1 MTKKILIISSD
12 NTGHGHKSIT
22 ESLCEKIGMDHDSK
36 VHVVD
41 GFSLGGHP
49 LMNIGKTY
57 GPITRRS
64 ENLWEKV
71 FNYSAENPELI
82 DKFIEMLIRKNF
94 LKLLDEEKPDL
105 ILSVHP
111 NFNGSILNIL
121 EKEFIKIPFI
131 TLIAD
136 LVNISPLW
144 ADKRADYIIS
154 PTIEARDKCIE
165 YGVSAENIKVVGF
178 PVRSRFFRNSTNKK
192 VNYQVGTPL
201 NFLIMSGGEGVGNM
215 KSIAEILFD
224 QFDCTV
230 KIVAG
235 RNAKLKAELEQS
247 LKGKYGTK
255 VDIYGF
261 TKDIQDLMFQA
272 DIAFTRGSPNV
283 MFEAFAS
290 NTPIMITGALP
301 GQEQD
306 NPTFAEK
313 LNLGVICK
321 DPSQIETKINQLL
334 ENDAEKLNHIIH
346 CQRKFINSRAAEEI
360 IQFMLEVENRFEWKL
375 QLA

>member
-22 ESLCEKIGMDHDSK
+22 ESLCEKIGMDHDIN

-41 GFSLGGHP
+41 GFSLGGHS
-49 LMNIGKTY
+49 LLNIGKTY

-121 EKEFIKIPFI
+121 EKEFIKIPFL

-144 ADKRADYIIS
+144 ADKRADVIIC

-165 YGVSAENIKVVGF
+165 YGVPAEKIKVVGF

-192 VNYQVGTPL
+192 VNYRVGTPL

-224 QFDCTV
+224 QFDCSV

-247 LKGKYGTK
+247 LKRKYGNK

-321 DPSQIETKINQLL
+321 DPSQIEAKINQLL